1 MSTEGSEIDSQVPSG
16 AGVGEGGGS
25 IAGGTRALEILREV
39 FGYPE
44 FLPGQAEV
52 VQHLVQGSDAFVLMP
67 TGGGKSLCY
76 QVPALVREGVG
87 VVISPLISLMKNQVD
102 ALRQAGVRA
111 GSRASEV
118 ATGSAERPY
127 TASLEGCES
136 GGRGG
141 YFPSC

>member
-76 QVPALVREGVG
+76 QVPALVWEGVG

-111 GSRASEV
+111 EAFNSTMDQSE
-118 ATGSAERPY
+118 R
-127 TASLEGCES
+127 TASLRRLREGRVDLLYVC
-136 GGRGG
+136 
-141 YFPSC
+141 